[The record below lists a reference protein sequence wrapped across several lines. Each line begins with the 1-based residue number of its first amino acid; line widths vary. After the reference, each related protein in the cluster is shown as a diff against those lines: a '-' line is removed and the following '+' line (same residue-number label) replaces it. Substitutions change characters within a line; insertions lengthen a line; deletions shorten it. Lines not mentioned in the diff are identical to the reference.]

1 VPNIRYVNFNQLRSF
16 FAVAKELSFTV
27 AAKTLNVGQPT
38 ITTQVRMLEE
48 DYGVELFHRLPKG
61 IVLTEHGQALYTI
74 ARQIF
79 RLEEEAVEL
88 LDAARGVVTGHLRV
102 GTVGPFFV
110 MKLLARFHNSFPLP
124 QVSIFSGNSEDVL
137 RDLLDFKT
145 DVAVLGHLNDDPRLS
160 VVRLSRHPVVVFV
173 NAQHPWANRRQIKL
187 RELDG
192 QRMILREPGSLTR
205 LVFERALEQQQV
217 RPKVVMA
224 VSRDAVREA
233 VEEGLGI
240 GIISEAEFKPGPA
253 VKMLRLSDA
262 DVFTEAYAICL
273 KSRRESRLISAFMEI
288 AAELADAQ
296 PARTT

>member
-1 VPNIRYVNFNQLRSF
+1 MPNIRYVNFNQLRSF
-16 FAVAKELSFTV
+16 FAVAKELSFTA

-61 IVLTEHGQALYTI
+61 IVLTEVGEQLYAI
-74 ARQIF
+74 ARTIF

-88 LDAARGVVTGHLRV
+88 LQATSNVVMGHLRV

-110 MKLLARFHNSFPLP
+110 MKLLARFHERHPLP
-124 QVSIFSGNSEDVL
+124 QVSIFSGNSEGVL
-137 RDLLDFKT
+137 QDLLEFKT
-145 DVAVLGHLNDDPRLS
+145 DVAVLGHLQDDPRVHAL
-160 VVRLSRHPVVVFV
+160 RLSRHPVVVFV
-173 NAQHPWANRRQIKL
+173 NAGHPWANRDRVAL

-205 LVFERALEQQQV
+205 LVFERALEAQQV
-217 RPKVVMA
+217 RPKVVMS

-240 GIISEAEFKPGPA
+240 GIVSEAEFRPSANIRK
-253 VKMLRLSDA
+253 LRVADA
-262 DVFTEAYAICL
+262 DIFTEAYAVCL
-273 KSRRESRLISAFMEI
+273 KSRQKSRLIAAFMAI
-288 AAELADAQ
+288 AGEMAAG
-296 PARTT
+296 